1 MLINQKMKDLALP
14 ILKEKVFMHDY
25 VIYIL
30 SEIFGVRIYINEAL
44 MKYRIHE
51 CNQVGV
57 TKKNIYNRIKN
68 IKILDYKKIKTIK
81 IIKKIYSKDITEGKM
96 EKINIFLDIVENKNQ
111 FLGSMNNVLNAKIKL
126 YDKLKLILKIILV
139 NYIKK

>member
-1 MLINQKMKDLALP
+1 
-14 ILKEKVFMHDY
+14 
-25 VIYIL
+25 
-30 SEIFGVRIYINEAL
+30 
-44 MKYRIHE
+44 
-51 CNQVGV
+51 
-57 TKKNIYNRIKN
+57 
-68 IKILDYKKIKTIK
+68 
-81 IIKKIYSKDITEGKM
+81 M

>member
-57 TKKNIYNRIKN
+57 TKKIF
-68 IKILDYKKIKTIK
+68 TI
-81 IIKKIYSKDITEGKM
+81 E
-96 EKINIFLDIVENKNQ
+96 
-111 FLGSMNNVLNAKIKL
+111 
-126 YDKLKLILKIILV
+126 
-139 NYIKK
+139 